1 MHSRKS
7 GDRDLNLS
15 SRSLGTRLVLATL
28 GFCFIFTVLAVGV
41 RTFLAWNEAWSAMNA
56 DLTLLEQVYR
66 QTLSKAV
73 WEMDRDSLKTHVES
87 TGQVASVGHITLKI
101 RSNNRTPEIFERSAA
116 GWRASNLAP
125 TRRLDLLYEPFPGG
139 SESVGELTLMGDER
153 VLWARLR
160 GEVTNIVVT
169 QLLQSLLL
177 AGLVM
182 LMFSRTVT
190 VHVQH
195 IARHLGQI
203 DPDTMRNTLRL
214 VRNPLHQ
221 DELTLLET
229 GVNQLQ
235 GKLADHLAQLR
246 QYEDELSAHR
256 DHLAGL
262 VQERTAELESLTEAQ
277 QLVLGLSNRLIHT
290 PHESF
295 DACQQDC
302 LSEVALRL
310 GANHALWLVPGP
322 DQNGFRVFMEW
333 WPESANVPPQ
343 SPQPLDAMIHVP
355 PRLAREELLFFLSQA
370 EMGRSLSPQ
379 EAAVF
384 SSQPVG
390 ACALALLHSDG
401 EDYGVLFMGKPIGQG
416 DWPPEDRALLAMT
429 AQMLLHS
436 VRHKS
441 QLISILSTQEA
452 LRGANHQ
459 LEVLSRHDPL
469 TGLSNRRHFDEMKED
484 EFQRALRSGKPLSLL
499 ICDIDYFKAFNDHYG
514 HATGDQ
520 CLRAVAHAM
529 NSAIARSGD
538 ALTRIGGEEFAILL
552 PATNEAA
559 ALQVA
564 ERVRLAVSEMQIA
577 HAASI
582 SGAHVTISIGVAQ
595 LRFGRI
601 THFDALFEAADQAL
615 YRAKENGRNR
625 IEASLAAPQSGMA

>member
-322 DQNGFRVFMEW
+322 PVEAPLVQ
-333 WPESANVPPQ
+333 VPRWAR
-343 SPQPLDAMIHVP
+343 PLA
-355 PRLAREELLFFLSQA
+355 
-370 EMGRSLSPQ
+370 
-379 EAAVF
+379 AAVHGDNLELK
-384 SSQPVG
+384 QRG
-390 ACALALLHSDG
+390 ACSHR
-401 EDYGVLFMGKPIGQG
+401 PH
-416 DWPPEDRALLAMT
+416 RC
-429 AQMLLHS
+429 
-436 VRHKS
+436 
-441 QLISILSTQEA
+441 
-452 LRGANHQ
+452 
-459 LEVLSRHDPL
+459 
-469 TGLSNRRHFDEMKED
+469 TGLGRPGPDKR
-484 EFQRALRSGKPLSLL
+484 
-499 ICDIDYFKAFNDHYG
+499 
-514 HATGDQ
+514 TGDSSDRP
-520 CLRAVAHAM
+520 CECWTRVKAV
-529 NSAIARSGD
+529 
-538 ALTRIGGEEFAILL
+538 
-552 PATNEAA
+552 
-559 ALQVA
+559 
-564 ERVRLAVSEMQIA
+564 
-577 HAASI
+577 
-582 SGAHVTISIGVAQ
+582 
-595 LRFGRI
+595 
-601 THFDALFEAADQAL
+601 
-615 YRAKENGRNR
+615 
-625 IEASLAAPQSGMA
+625 